1 MFEFESVLYCTT
13 VFLELSFCCGTA
25 SGKQGRVGLVM
36 IRASS
41 SCVRSRNLMEEEEDG
56 HNFISQKF
64 IAIGCCT
71 VVTTRCICITH
82 VQYFVLIVIG
92 REDTTR

>member
-1 MFEFESVLYCTT
+1 MFEFESVLSCTA
-13 VFLELSFCCGTA
+13 VFLERSFCCGTA

-41 SCVRSRNLMEEEEDG
+41 SCVRSRDLMEEEEDV
-56 HNFISQKF
+56 HDFISQKF

-71 VVTTRCICITH
+71 VVTTRCVYYTLRTH
-82 VQYFVLIVIG
+82 
-92 REDTTR
+92 RNW